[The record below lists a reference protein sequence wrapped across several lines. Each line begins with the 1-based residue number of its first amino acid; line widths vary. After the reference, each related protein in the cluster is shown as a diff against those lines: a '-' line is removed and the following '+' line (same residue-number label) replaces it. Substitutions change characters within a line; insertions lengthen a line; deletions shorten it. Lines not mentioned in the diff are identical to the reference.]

1 MLSHDASHPIAGGP
15 ANHMERTDTSVREN
29 TEPGLLH
36 IPFLEQLAVR
46 HAFST
51 RKGGASAPPYHTL
64 NLGFSVGDDPAAVRE
79 NRRRYFGALGLD
91 PSRVVRVRQVH
102 GSDVL
107 VVDEALAGRERFP
120 RLLLDGDDAYDAMV
134 TDIPDIALAIST
146 ADCLPIFLVDPQ
158 RPAVGAV
165 HAGWRSSVQGIVEHT
180 LRQMQDA
187 YGTDPSACYVAIGPG
202 IRGCCYEVDEPVI
215 TPLRRAWSQWE
226 ACVRPEGQ
234 ERWMLDLARLNTT
247 ILHGQG
253 IREDRI
259 FDAGLCTACRSDLF
273 YSYRAEKPKT
283 GRMISLI
290 ALK

>member
-1 MLSHDASHPIAGGP
+1 
-15 ANHMERTDTSVREN
+15 MERTDTSVHEN
-29 TEPGLLH
+29 TEPGFIQ
-36 IPFLEQLAVR
+36 IPALNHLSVR

-51 RKGGASAPPYHTL
+51 RKGGTSAPPYHSL

-107 VVDEALAGRERFP
+107 VVDEALAGRDKFP
-120 RLLLDGDDAYDAMV
+120 RLLLDGDDTYDAMV
-134 TDIPDIALAIST
+134 TDLPNLSLAIST
-146 ADCLPIFLVDPQ
+146 ADCLPIFLVDPH

-165 HAGWRSSVQGIVEHT
+165 HAGWRSSVKGVVAHALQK
-180 LRQMQDA
+180 MQDV
-187 YGTDPSACYVAIGPG
+187 YGSDPAECYAAVGPG
-202 IRGCCYEVDEPVI
+202 IGGCCYEVDAPVI
-215 TPLRRAWSQWE
+215 GPLERTWSAWE
-226 ACVRPEGQ
+226 ACARRSGPD
-234 ERWMLDLARLNTT
+234 RWLLDLSQLN
-247 ILHGQG
+247 IAMLEAEGMR
-253 IREDRI
+253 RECI

-290 ALK
+290 ALL